1 LTKNARECAGIEE
14 KMENE
19 EEKDLSYKPRP
30 ERYFENPEQVDE
42 VISLLSDLTA
52 FTEISHIAL
61 YPEFIKQIIDVLT
74 GMKMS
79 LNGQNVDK
87 SE

>member
-1 LTKNARECAGIEE
+1 
-14 KMENE
+14 MENE
-19 EEKDLSYKPRP
+19 EEKDLTYKPRP

>member
-1 LTKNARECAGIEE
+1 
-14 KMENE
+14 MENE
-19 EEKDLSYKPRP
+19 AEKDFTYQSRP

-52 FTEISHIAL
+52 FEDISHIAL

-74 GMKMS
+74 GMKMQ
-79 LNGQNVDK
+79 LNGENVDNRD
-87 SE
+87 

>member
-1 LTKNARECAGIEE
+1 MASELIKLEQ
-14 KMENE
+14 KVENE
-19 EEKDLSYKPRP
+19 EEKDLTYKSRP

-52 FTEISHIAL
+52 FEDISHIAL

-74 GMKMS
+74 GMKMQ
-79 LNGQNVDK
+79 LNGENVDNRD
-87 SE
+87 

>member
-1 LTKNARECAGIEE
+1 MPGNVRDLGR

-19 EEKDLSYKPRP
+19 EQKDLTYKARP

-52 FTEISHIAL
+52 FTDISHIAL

-79 LNGQNVDK
+79 INGQNVDK
-87 SE
+87 PE

>member
-1 LTKNARECAGIEE
+1 MSGNVRELRR

-19 EEKDLSYKPRP
+19 EQKDLTYKARP

-52 FTEISHIAL
+52 FEDISHIAL

-74 GMKMS
+74 GMKMQ
-79 LNGQNVDK
+79 LNGENVDNQD
-87 SE
+87 

>member
-1 LTKNARECAGIEE
+1 
-14 KMENE
+14 MENE